1 MLIWNSTLE
10 LLPLALHVDIWSTT
24 VLQSSAEDMK
34 VEQG

>member
-10 LLPLALHVDIWSTT
+10 LLPLALHADISSTT

-34 VEQG
+34 VEQE